1 MNPLLQKFG
10 LHPLV
15 AFCFITVDWMLFAE
29 DSVLGPVGWAISC
42 IVAAVITVPCILLQ
56 YYTYKDSWPVAI
68 SKGLIIGVLTA
79 IPTPLPSII
88 TAASGVLGTI
98 GTLKALKDQPQK
110 TIELPPRQD

>member
-15 AFCFITVDWMLFAE
+15 AFCMIAVDWMMFAE
-29 DSVLGPVGWAISC
+29 DSVLGPIGWTISC

-56 YYTYKDSWPVAI
+56 FYTYKDSWPVAI

-88 TAASGVLGTI
+88 TATSGVLGTI
-98 GTLKALKDQPQK
+98 GTLKALKDK
-110 TIELPPRQD
+110 PRQTIDLPSKQD